1 MMADSKE
8 LPHAHVQFN
17 IQESPAEEAEE
28 NFSSAYIK
36 PPSTSRSKQTGISN
50 LKLGAF
56 SSKDVSNFV
65 TSRGRHYPNEPNL
78 DILGSS
84 TSSSG
89 NPSFPLDPSASFDS
103 SIKKA
108 KRKEQGFQKNAIL
121 FMVTFLAIFFLFDSW
136 VLYRLRGGQVDE
148 ENGSESSGSLQGEWS
163 RFTKG
168 DRPPGV
174 MYGRLLGLAA
184 HALAEGE
191 LSTEPLDL
199 WEEPHADAFAWRP
212 CANESGSN
220 STVSFDNSHY
230 ILISANGGLNQQR
243 VAICNGVAVAHL
255 LNATLV
261 LPQFLFSS
269 VWQDTRLHG
278 VEQIERQ
285 PLIWNAN
292 VEMRVTGSWNRL
304 PMFRL
309 THSQCA
315 IGLYRFCP
323 TAQYL
328 QQSGL
333 VLIDSAAVLWFPV
346 PAEMIGL
353 NNFSYCISLTADRQ
367 SEEANSTVL
376 DLLKCF
382 VSEHKAT
389 WERYL
394 PLVEYAYNNI
404 VHTAT
409 GKVPFEIVEGGTD
422 KMFEADNQFGDIYQE
437 NFFIDY
443 LKDDIKVVKELPI
456 ELQSLDLE
464 AIGSIVSDLDVPKE
478 AKPSF
483 FINYIL
489 AILLRNRVVH
499 FVGFGNRLS
508 FDPIPFDMQR
518 LRCKCNFHALKF
530 IPKIQRAGGLLVR
543 RMREQDKRW
552 GPEMAQGESSSTLA
566 ASQSKG
572 LLVDA
577 ESLNF
582 QATGA
587 KYLGLHL
594 RFETDMVAYS
604 MCEFGGGDAEREE
617 LEAYREIHFPTLTDY
632 KKDGKLLSASQLRE
646 EGKCPL
652 TPEEAVLMLVALG
665 FKRGTRV
672 FLAGAH
678 IYGGQSRMA
687 AVTSLYPN
695 LVTKED
701 LLSRRELEPFIN
713 KSSQLA
719 ALDFIG
725 CAAADI
731 FAMTDSGSQ
740 LASLVSGYRIY
751 FGGGLLPTI
760 RPNKRRLAGIF
771 TQNMTIEWEEFRDR
785 VRKSVKESKRI
796 QLRPVARSVYR
807 HPRCLECMC
816 RASEK
821 D

>member
-8 LPHAHVQFN
+8 LPHAHVHLN
-17 IQESPAEEAEE
+17 IQESPAEKAEE
-28 NFSSAYIK
+28 FFSSACSK

-56 SSKDVSNFV
+56 SCKDVSNFV

-78 DILGSS
+78 GILGSS

-121 FMVTFLAIFFLFDSW
+121 FMVTFLAIFFLFESW
-136 VLYRLRGGQVDE
+136 VLYRLRGAQVDE

-199 WEEPHADAFAWRP
+199 WEEPHADASAWRP

-220 STVSFDNSHY
+220 CTVSFDNSHY

-269 VWQDTRLHG
+269 VWQDT
-278 VEQIERQ
+278 
-285 PLIWNAN
+285 
-292 VEMRVTGSWNRL
+292 S
-304 PMFRL
+304 
-309 THSQCA
+309 
-315 IGLYRFCP
+315 
-323 TAQYL
+323 
-328 QQSGL
+328 
-333 VLIDSAAVLWFPV
+333 
-346 PAEMIGL
+346 
-353 NNFSYCISLTADRQ
+353 
-367 SEEANSTVL
+367 
-376 DLLKCF
+376 
-382 VSEHKAT
+382 
-389 WERYL
+389 
-394 PLVEYAYNNI
+394 
-404 VHTAT
+404 
-409 GKVPFEIVEGGTD
+409 
-422 KMFEADNQFGDIYQE
+422 QFGDIYQE
-437 NFFIDY
+437 NFFISY
-443 LKDDIKVVKELPI
+443 LKDDIKIVKELPI

-489 AILLRNRVVH
+489 PILLRNRVVH

-572 LLVDA
+572 LRMLVDA

-582 QATGA
+582 QATGV

-594 RFETDMVAYS
+594 RFEMDMVAYS

-617 LEAYREIHFPTLTDY
+617 LEVYREIHFPTLTDY
-632 KKDGKLLSASQLRE
+632 KKNGKLLSASQLRE

-751 FGGGLLPTI
+751 FGRGLLPTI

-821 D
+821 N